1 MINYKMSKL
10 LNFSWETHYSANC
23 LPLRRGLPP
32 PSGDFLYCLYKCYVF
47 YKQQKLMFF
56 VFFLD
61 MPASPH
67 FQQAAGR
74 PRN

>member
-32 PSGDFLYCLYKCYVF
+32 PLPEIF
-47 YKQQKLMFF
+47 YTVYINVMF
-56 VFFLD
+56 VIN
-61 MPASPH
+61 SK
-67 FQQAAGR
+67 
-74 PRN
+74 N